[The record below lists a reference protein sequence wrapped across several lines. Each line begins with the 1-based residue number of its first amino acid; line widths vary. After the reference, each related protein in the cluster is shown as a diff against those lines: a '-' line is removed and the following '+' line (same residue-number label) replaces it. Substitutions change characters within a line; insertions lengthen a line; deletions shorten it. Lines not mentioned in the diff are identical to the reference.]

1 MIGYPD
7 TVMRKNFDNC
17 QSFKTEPGR
26 SQTCQ
31 VLNLRGVPE
40 KCDILSG
47 MKILLS
53 ALALFTSLSSF
64 SKDYFIKDFGA
75 RPDGITLNTQIIQGA
90 IDFVASRG
98 GGKLIFETGSY
109 LTGTFYLKS
118 DITIQLDSGAVL
130 MGSNNPFDYIKDP
143 YIGWMS
149 MIFAL
154 KQENISVTG
163 QGTIDGRGAAT
174 ANNMTAYVHNKIYTD
189 RLFLDRP
196 SEFNRPQN
204 MYFRECKNVT
214 ITGITLKNPAS
225 WNQTYDQ
232 CENVYVDSIRV
243 DSKNFWNNDGID
255 IVDCKGVTIKNSFF
269 DAADD
274 VICFKSQDPDKICE
288 NVVVENCVGRSSA
301 NGLKFGTGSRGGFR
315 NFRVKNLV
323 FYDTYRSAITF
334 AAVDGAIV
342 EDIVVDGVKATNVG
356 NAIYLRTGNRNSK
369 GKTSV
374 MRNIV
379 IRNLYAEIPDGKPD
393 AGYPLEG
400 PLENLP
406 RNISPAGIV
415 GIPDHKISNV
425 TLENVTIVYP
435 GGSNPNYARRGTST
449 AELDSIPEMP
459 AAYPEFS
466 QFRELPSWGFYL
478 RHIDSLHFKNVKLI
492 AKGKEYR
499 PAIVADDVEHFLTEK
514 LEIEEPDS
522 KKKKQVILH
531 RSGKIKYK

>member
-1 MIGYPD
+1 MKLLLPAIA
-7 TVMRKNFDNC
+7 
-17 QSFKTEPGR
+17 
-26 SQTCQ
+26 
-31 VLNLRGVPE
+31 L
-40 KCDILSG
+40 ILS
-47 MKILLS
+47 LS
-53 ALALFTSLSSF
+53 CYP
-64 SKDYFIKDFGA
+64 KDYFIKDFGA
-75 RPDGITLNTQIIQGA
+75 RGDGITLNSQIIQGA

-98 GGKLIFETGSY
+98 GGRLVFETGSY

-118 DITIQLDSGAVL
+118 NITIQLDSGAVL
-130 MGSNNPFDYIKDP
+130 MGSNNPFDYIKDS

-154 KQENISVTG
+154 KQENVSITG
-163 QGTIDGRGAAT
+163 KGTIDGRGATT
-174 ANNMTAYVHNKIYTD
+174 ANNMTAFVHIGIYTD

-232 CENVYVDSIRV
+232 CENVFVDSIRV

-255 IVDCKGVTIKNSFF
+255 IVDCKDVTIKNSFF

-288 NVVVENCVGRSSA
+288 NVVVENCAGRSSA

-315 NFRVKNLV
+315 NFRISNLT

-342 EDIVVDGVKATNVG
+342 ENIVVDGIKATNVG
-356 NAIYLRTGNRNSK
+356 NAIYLRVGNRNSK
-369 GKTSV
+369 GKKSV
-374 MRNIV
+374 MRDIV
-379 IRNLYAEIPDGKPD
+379 IRNLYAEISPGKPD

-400 PLENLP
+400 PVENIP

-415 GIPDHKISNV
+415 GIPGFKISNV
-425 TLENVTIVYP
+425 VLENITIIYP
-435 GGSNPNYARRGTST
+435 GGSNPNYARRGASAT
-449 AELDSIPEMP
+449 ELDSIPEMP

-478 RHIDSLHFKNVKLI
+478 RHVDSLHLKNVKLI
-492 AKGKEYR
+492 ANGKEYR
-499 PAIVADDVEHFLTEK
+499 PAIVADDVQSLLMEK
-514 LEIEEPDS
+514 LEIVEPEAR
-522 KKKKQVILH
+522 KKNQVILH
-531 RSGKIKYK
+531 RSGKAKYK